1 MEIIARQSVDPKSDF
16 VFPAD
21 LSESHYKQGPDVIL
35 RIVKLARIEEVTAH
49 TLRHTFGSVAG
60 DLGFSEL
67 TIKGMLGHGKR
78 GVTQGYIHI
87 DEGLRLAIECTANKI
102 AELLDGKS
110 TSVIP
115 LASLREAYESI
126 AAA

>member
-1 MEIIARQSVDPKSDF
+1 M
-16 VFPAD
+16 FPAALTD
-21 LSESHYKQGPDVIL
+21 SHYSQGPDVIL
-35 RIVKLARIEEVTAH
+35 RIVKRAQLEAVTAH
-49 TLRHTFGSVAG
+49 VLRHTFGSVAG

-102 AELLDGKS
+102 ADLLDGRS
-110 TSVIP
+110 TTVIP
-115 LASLREAYESI
+115 LVSLKEAYESVALQ
-126 AAA
+126 AA